1 MKNKKSCYS
10 CRCSRLIN
18 TNNTKIDC
26 TNREVDYKLLAKYRE
41 NPYLLPGRCG
51 AYQPDLITDCHNCGE
66 KINQPVGSW
75 SYWVEDVFADLAVC
89 SRRCQ
94 EKLQE
99 KLDKRTD
106 NFTFN
111 LDENEEYPF

>member
-1 MKNKKSCYS
+1 MGNKKSCYN
-10 CRCSRLIN
+10 CQYSRLIN
-18 TNNTKIDC
+18 ERKKVDC
-26 TNREVDYKLLAKYRE
+26 INGNVSYELLDKYKE
-41 NPYLLPGRCG
+41 NPYLLPGMCG
-51 AYQPDLITDCHNCGE
+51 EYKPELVEECKNCGE
-66 KINQPVGSW
+66 KINQPIFSW
-75 SYWVEDVFADLAVC
+75 HLWVEDVFEELAVC